1 MSKIEANIGIITQIK
16 VFTVGAENKE
26 PLIALLIEAAN
37 SVRDVE
43 GWISANIHVSLDGKQ
58 VVNYAQCESYAA
70 WETVMQKLIAGGFLE
85 RNKTLATAHPAL
97 YEVVYTLEK

>member
-1 MSKIEANIGIITQIK
+1 MSKIEANQGIITQIN
-16 VFTVGAENKE
+16 VFTVAEENKQA
-26 PLIALLIEAAN
+26 LIELLIEAAN
-37 SVRDVE
+37 SVRGVE

-58 VVNYAQCESYAA
+58 VVNYAQCANYAA
-70 WETVMQKLIAGGFLE
+70 WENVMQKLIAGNFLE

>member
-1 MSKIEANIGIITQIK
+1 MSKIEANVGIITQINI
-16 VFTVGAENKE
+16 FTVAEENKQA
-26 PLIALLIEAAN
+26 LIELLIEAAN

-58 VVNYAQCESYAA
+58 VVNYAQCESYES
-70 WETVMQKLIAGGFLE
+70 WEMVMKKLIAENFLE
-85 RNKTLATAHPAL
+85 RNKKLATAHPAL